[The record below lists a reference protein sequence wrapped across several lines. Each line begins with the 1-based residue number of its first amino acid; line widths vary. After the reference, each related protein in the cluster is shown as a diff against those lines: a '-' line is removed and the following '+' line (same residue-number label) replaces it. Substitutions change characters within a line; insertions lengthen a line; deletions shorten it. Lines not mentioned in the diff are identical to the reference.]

1 MIGPH
6 KRHWAVRLLGDSVDD
21 ESTISHQ
28 GHVEIDY
35 DMNRGFTQ
43 PLWLCIDTRR
53 FIEYAC
59 RETGVLV
66 EPEEPSD
73 RH

>member
-1 MIGPH
+1 VYSEVLEMMSELSC
-6 KRHWAVRLLGDSVDD
+6 AVVD
-21 ESTISHQ
+21 ERAIAYQ
-28 GHVEIDY
+28 GHVVIDY